1 MSPVR
6 KKATST
12 RHAKAKRAAKRS
24 GRRARAKR
32 AAKASGVP
40 QRAARSVG
48 RAKQKGAGRRARSEA
63 RKPQLAVVARPAP
76 KKPRRSPRSAS
87 ALTEFAGAKAGA
99 SPKDLALFGLERARV
114 AVHAAIQGLGAGSAD
129 RPIAPG
135 KWSPRQLLLH
145 LAHWDRLIVQKYLEA
160 AAALNQRADLRR
172 SPDTLD
178 EAGLAALDH
187 HDWEGAKRLLQNTYE
202 DLWDAFDS
210 IPDEPADVWS
220 PGHAVGELVR
230 EVTDHD
236 RRHADVI
243 KRWRAGAGV

>member
-32 AAKASGVP
+32 AAKASGAP

-76 KKPRRSPRSAS
+76 RQRRKPRSAS

-114 AVHAAIQGLGAGSAD
+114 AVHAAIQGLGAGAAD

-160 AAALNQRADLRR
+160 AAALNQRADLPR
-172 SPDTLD
+172 SRDVLD

-187 HDWEGAKRLLQNTYE
+187 HDWEGAKRLLQNTY
-202 DLWDAFDS
+202 
-210 IPDEPADVWS
+210 
-220 PGHAVGELVR
+220 
-230 EVTDHD
+230 
-236 RRHADVI
+236 
-243 KRWRAGAGV
+243 

>member
-1 MSPVR
+1 MSR
-6 KKATST
+6 AKKATST

-24 GRRARAKR
+24 GRRARA
-32 AAKASGVP
+32 
-40 QRAARSVG
+40 QRAARASSASRAARSAV
-48 RAKQKGAGRRARSEA
+48 RAKPKGAGRRARREA
-63 RKPQLAVVARPAP
+63 RKPQLAVVARPVP
-76 KKPRRSPRSAS
+76 KKPRRKPRSAV
-87 ALTEFAGAKAGA
+87 TEFAGARAGA

-114 AVHAAIQGLGAGSAD
+114 AVHAAIQGLSAGAAD

-160 AAALNQRADLRR
+160 AAALNQRADIRR
-172 SPDTLD
+172 SRDVLD

-220 PGHAVGELVR
+220 PEHAVGELVR